1 MLAPRLAAA
10 RGGLHR
16 LINVTVGRAREC
28 AAILCSRAEMNK
40 FYLLPQRSLL
50 SIQVLRKRGR
60 KLSWEGF
67 SLNAEFVPAGVH
79 EDREKSVAETT
90 HTLGGQFNPTP
101 TVRRS
106 SVGLAVGASGR
117 IPFRFRNSSLRQQVL
132 HDVTMHIRQ
141 PKIAARMVICQAFV
155 V

>member
-1 MLAPRLAAA
+1 MLNSCLQEYRRIERRALPKPRTRLAA
-10 RGGLHR
+10 
-16 LINVTVGRAREC
+16 
-28 AAILCSRAEMNK
+28 
-40 FYLLPQRSLL
+40 SL
-50 SIQVLRKRGR
+50 S
-60 KLSWEGF
+60 
-67 SLNAEFVPAGVH
+67 
-79 EDREKSVAETT
+79 
-90 HTLGGQFNPTP
+90 QFNPTP